1 MTARVAGRRSG
12 ASPRRAPSR
21 RGKAPVTLSID
32 VGSSHVKGH
41 LLDDGGTALIEQRRV
56 DTPDSLTPAVLLALL
71 VKLAEETPSFDR
83 VSIGLPGIVHRG
95 VVYSLPV
102 AGDHR
107 FRGYPLARELE
118 RRLRRPVRL
127 MNDGEM
133 HGLGVIRRKGVELV
147 LTLGTGLGSSLYL
160 DGALGPRLQFV
171 SPPHARAP
179 VGGPYG
185 EAARKR
191 LGKKKWSRRIA
202 KLIEALRTITN
213 FTHCY
218 VGGGN
223 AARLTVALPS
233 DVTLVDNAAAA
244 LGGLRLWEWDV
255 EC

>member
-1 MTARVAGRRSG
+1 MPARPAARKSRTSR
-12 ASPRRAPSR
+12 RRARPTR
-21 RGKAPVTLSID
+21 AKAPITLSID
-32 VGSSHVKGH
+32 VGSTHVKGH
-41 LLDDGGTALIEQRRV
+41 LLDERGKALIERLRV
-56 DTPDSLTPAVLLALL
+56 DTPDTLTPAALLKML
-71 VKLAEETPSFDR
+71 VKLADETPTFDR
-83 VSIGLPGIVHRG
+83 VSVGVPGIVHRG

-118 RRLRRPVRL
+118 RRLERPVRL

-147 LTLGTGLGSSLYL
+147 LTLGTGLGTALYL
-160 DGALGPRLQFV
+160 DGALGPRLQFT
-171 SPPHARAP
+171 SPPHQRAP

-185 EAARKR
+185 DAARKR
-191 LGKKKWSRRIA
+191 LGKKKWSRRVE
-202 KLIEALRTITN
+202 KLIEALRGITN

-223 AARLTVALPS
+223 AERLAMRLPK